1 LKTTFFLYIHCNF
14 HVDKRPFIDCFID
27 VCPDTPQKTCDGT
40 AASQADSVCNKI
52 MDPAFKAC
60 HGVSI
65 VNKKERHTI
74 IVKKRNYSFKERQ
87 K

>member
-1 LKTTFFLYIHCNF
+1 
-14 HVDKRPFIDCFID
+14 
-27 VCPDTPQKTCDGT
+27 
-40 AASQADSVCNKI
+40 